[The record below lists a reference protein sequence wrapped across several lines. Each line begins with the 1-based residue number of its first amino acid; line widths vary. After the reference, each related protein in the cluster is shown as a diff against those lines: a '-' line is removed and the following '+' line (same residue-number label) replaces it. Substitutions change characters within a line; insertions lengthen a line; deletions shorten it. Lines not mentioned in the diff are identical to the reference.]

1 MVNKNGDTITPDQ
14 VIAPNRVFRKILVI
28 DVPSND
34 YYENTINSDRWF
46 EHDHPKNAGEV
57 GLVYHMLGQDLDLD
71 LLDYKER
78 FLSKFPSDTY
88 HVISHP
94 SMTNNVIMND
104 RFISNTLKIKSIL
117 NENFNLVNLENFKPL
132 SNSQVDRLHALQLYH
147 LNDNGVVPDSS
158 SAIKTTNKSLFEEE
172 VESLDIP
179 NAANFETMEKTKI
192 ELDCN
197 KHTNLK
203 DRVQVLC

>member
-1 MVNKNGDTITPDQ
+1 
-14 VIAPNRVFRKILVI
+14 
-28 DVPSND
+28 
-34 YYENTINSDRWF
+34 
-46 EHDHPKNAGEV
+46 
-57 GLVYHMLGQDLDLD
+57 
-71 LLDYKER
+71 
-78 FLSKFPSDTY
+78 
-88 HVISHP
+88 
-94 SMTNNVIMND
+94 MTNNVIMND

-179 NAANFETMEKTKI
+179 NAANFETMERPRLNWIVTSI
-192 ELDCN
+192 LI
-197 KHTNLK
+197 
-203 DRVQVLC
+203 